1 MFQITGMN
9 YLFSPFERNSVFITN
24 LSKGIYCPADI
35 SNRIRAQSTESLS
48 PKYTKPTFDLVKPGG
63 MGRGIVEMDIRVTGY
78 PSIVFR
84 LVDVQIVQND
94 MQFLIGR
101 LCHDTIHEVE
111 ELASPSFLIM
121 SGIYQSCSH
130 FQGSK
135 QGNSAMT
142 FILMIKSPNG
152 LTILKA
158 QPALCSFLSLN
169 GGLLIHAENQ
179 GIFRWVQIE
188 RDDVR
193 CFLGKLRIGTQ
204 TPTMTTLKVNA
215 MFIKYPPD
223 LIRRHIPQSFGH

>member
-1 MFQITGMN
+1 
-9 YLFSPFERNSVFITN
+9 
-24 LSKGIYCPADI
+24 
-35 SNRIRAQSTESLS
+35 
-48 PKYTKPTFDLVKPGG
+48 
-63 MGRGIVEMDIRVTGY
+63 
-78 PSIVFR
+78 
-84 LVDVQIVQND
+84 

-121 SGIYQSCSH
+121 AGMYQSGSH

-215 MFIKYPPD
+215 MFIKYLPD
-223 LIRRHIPQSFGH
+223 LIEDTSPKALATNLPVQLLYPGGGGLSNCARIRFSVVLPYFGVGPGLGIS